1 MHAVLVSVDYSDI
14 LAITLPWNRHHYDRV
29 TVVTSSEDALNVE
42 PIAKANHAEML
53 VTDLFYSRGAVFN
66 KWAALEWALD
76 QVGRDGWLCLMD
88 ADVCWPSVIP
98 GFTREIGNLY
108 SPLRRM
114 YTNFPYPFVIP
125 LENTWKDY
133 TVHRNT
139 AEWAGYSQIFHA
151 KDEHLGDPPWH
162 QIDWKHAGGADS
174 IFQRKWPR
182 QNKIRPPF
190 DVLHIGTA
198 GSNWYGRAS
207 PYLDGN
213 VHKKS
218 AERTEMVME
227 IWNKRRA
234 AYKEGLDG
242 EDIWRREKL

>member
-1 MHAVLVSVDYSDI
+1 MKKDSHAARSNCDPRGTFLSHVLVLSQS
-14 LAITLPWNRHHYDRV
+14 PF
-29 TVVTSSEDALNVE
+29 DAV
-42 PIAKANHAEML
+42 
-53 VTDLFYSRGAVFN
+53 S
-66 KWAALEWALD
+66 
-76 QVGRDGWLCLMD
+76 
-88 ADVCWPSVIP
+88 IP
-98 GFTREIGNLY
+98 
-108 SPLRRM
+108 
-114 YTNFPYPFVIP
+114 
-125 LENTWKDY
+125 D
-133 TVHRNT
+133 T
-139 AEWAGYSQIFHA
+139 ACQ
-151 KDEHLGDPPWH
+151 D
-162 QIDWKHAGGADS
+162 DS